1 MPVAITCG
9 LIKKAME
16 SHGWEKC
23 KYLVDGF
30 PRNEDNYQ
38 GWAEVMADSVNVPF
52 CFWFD
57 VSEDE
62 LERRIAERSKTSG
75 RNDDNPET
83 LRKRFAQFTN
93 EQVPIINR
101 YAEQGRVRKI
111 NGARPI
117 EEVYADVKTALSGYI

>member
-1 MPVAITCG
+1 
-9 LIKKAME
+9 
-16 SHGWEKC
+16 
-23 KYLVDGF
+23 
-30 PRNEDNYQ
+30 
-38 GWAEVMADSVNVPF
+38 MADSVNVPF

-83 LRKRFAQFTN
+83 LRKRFAQFTT

-101 YAEQGRVRKI
+101 YAEEGRVRKI

-117 EEVYADVKTALSGYI
+117 EEVYADVKTAL